1 MIETYHNFRQFAPH
15 TINSATLKL
24 QEPPCITLSNGV
36 EIFSFVDKIQQALR
50 IDMVFNAGSAYQN
63 KVLVAGSALKM
74 MREGSK
80 KYRAGAIHAKIDYHG
95 AYLDLQTTKDNGF
108 LSLYCLDKSL
118 PSLLP
123 LLENIIKEPD
133 YKEKSFKVFNKRQKQ
148 DFLVSSKK
156 NKHLANRLFT
166 AQLYGAHSKYGQV
179 AQEEDF
185 DGLKIT
191 DLMEFHHRHLEPS
204 TMKIVLSGPVTDK
217 MIHAV
222 ALAFGGMWNSSPRP
236 DDFLQETQFAPQYL
250 FQHQEQSL
258 QSAILMGR
266 PIMARSHPDYFGF
279 LVLNTILG
287 GYFGSRLMKNIR
299 EDKGYTYGIS
309 SAISTQRKA
318 TGFMIRTEVGSEVTR
333 QALKEIQSEL
343 NLLCNEKVS
352 DDELT
357 LVKNYLTGTYTRSLD
372 GVYHQAEKFLI
383 TLENKLGMKYFEDS
397 LAAFNSITSEE
408 LLLLAQKYL
417 SPESMLTVIVGK
429 EA

>member
-1 MIETYHNFRQFAPH
+1 MIETYQNFRQFAPP
-15 TINSATLKL
+15 TLNSTALKL

-36 EIFSFVDKIQQALR
+36 EIYSFVDKSQQALR
-50 IDMVFNAGSAYQN
+50 IDMIFNAGSAYQN
-63 KVLVAGSALKM
+63 KVLVAGSAMKM

-95 AYLDLQTTKDNGF
+95 AYLDLQTTKDNSY

-148 DFLVSSKK
+148 DFLVNSKK

-166 AQLYGAHSKYGQV
+166 AQLYGPQSKYGQV

-185 DGLKIT
+185 DELQIT
-191 DLMEFHHRHLEPS
+191 DLLEFHQRHLEPS
-204 TMKIVLSGPVTDK
+204 TMKIVLSGPVNDK
-217 MIHAV
+217 MIKAV
-222 ALAFGGMWNSSPRP
+222 AAAFGGVWSKSTRP
-236 DDFLQETQFAPQYL
+236 DDFVQNTQFAPQYL

-258 QSAILMGR
+258 QSAIMIGR
-266 PIMARSHPDYFGF
+266 PVMARSHPDYFGF

-299 EDKGYTYGIS
+299 EDKGFTYGIS
-309 SAISTQRKA
+309 SGISTQRKA
-318 TGFMIRTEVGSEVTR
+318 TGFLIRTEVGSEVTQ

-372 GVYHQAEKFLI
+372 GVFHQAEKFLI

-417 SPESMLTVIVGK
+417 NPDSMLTVVVGK

>member
-1 MIETYHNFRQFAPH
+1 MIETYQNFRQFAPP
-15 TINSATLKL
+15 TLNSTALKL

-36 EIFSFVDKIQQALR
+36 EIYSFVDKSQQALR

-63 KVLVAGSALKM
+63 KVLVAGSAMKM

-95 AYLDLQTTKDNGF
+95 AYLDLQTTKDNSY

-148 DFLVSSKK
+148 DFLVNSKK

-166 AQLYGAHSKYGQV
+166 AQLYGPQSKYGQV

-185 DGLKIT
+185 DELQIT
-191 DLMEFHHRHLEPS
+191 DLLEFHQRHLEPS
-204 TMKIVLSGPVTDK
+204 TMKIVLSGPVNDK
-217 MIHAV
+217 MIKAV
-222 ALAFGGMWNSSPRP
+222 AAAFGGVWSKSTRP
-236 DDFLQETQFAPQYL
+236 DDFVQNTQFAPQYL

-258 QSAILMGR
+258 QSAIMIGR
-266 PIMARSHPDYFGF
+266 PVMARSHPDYFGF

-299 EDKGYTYGIS
+299 EDKGFTYGIS
-309 SAISTQRKA
+309 SWISTQRKA
-318 TGFMIRTEVGSEVTR
+318 TGFLIRTEVGSEVTQ

-372 GVYHQAEKFLI
+372 GVFHQAEKFLI

-397 LAAFNSITSEE
+397 LAAFNSITREE

-417 SPESMLTVIVGK
+417 NPDSMLTVVVGK